1 MDETTSESELS
12 CASLS
17 DSDSCG
23 DCDRALYHN
32 KVSCMV
38 INEVMIYLEAG
49 LLHVRTTRLN
59 IHYLPSLEKSCGR
72 RLAESIIIVQ

>member
-12 CASLS
+12 CTSLS

-23 DCDRALYHN
+23 DCDRE
-32 KVSCMV
+32 VSCMV

-49 LLHVRTTRLN
+49 LLHVRTT
-59 IHYLPSLEKSCGR
+59 KD
-72 RLAESIIIVQ
+72 